1 MNKKNDNYFVPEMW
15 HYKLQDMLDNFMK
28 LELVSNQQNRSS
40 GRVRLFMDCR
50 DVAVYRERKHNYY

>member
-40 GRVRLFMDCR
+40 GRVRLFMDCG